1 MRPKTNVRY
10 YRDHALPGID
20 VCRVAKS
27 RHHFPEHFHDD
38 LYIVSMITSGHCYCL
53 GKERQEEVSGPG
65 TVTLLNP
72 GQIHTGTPANESP
85 LDYSLCYFSL
95 KAMTDLASD
104 FMPGGGVPEFT
115 ASILKKPVLTAM
127 MRHLLVTMMESRDS
141 LEKEAVLV
149 STLHF
154 ILSKYGLSG
163 TSVAENRPQGHP
175 VQKAKRLLA
184 SDLDQKL
191 SLERVARIVGVSR
204 FHFLRIF
211 KENTGISPHLYRT
224 LKRIEL
230 SKKLLSQDMPPA
242 QVALETGFADQSH
255 FSNTFRRYV
264 GATPRQYLESS

>member
-1 MRPKTNVRY
+1 MRAKTDVRY
-10 YRDHALPGID
+10 YRDQSLPGID
-20 VCRVAKS
+20 ICRVVKS

-38 LYIVSMITSGHCYCL
+38 LYIVSMIISGHCYCL
-53 GKERQEEVSGPG
+53 GKGRQEDVSGPG

-85 LDYSLCYFSL
+85 LDYALCYVSL
-95 KAMTDLASD
+95 KAMADLASD
-104 FMPGGGVPEFT
+104 LMPGGVPEFST
-115 ASILKKPVLTAM
+115 SILKEPVLTAL
-127 MRHLLVTMMESRDS
+127 MRHLLVTLIESRDS

-154 ILSKYGLSG
+154 IFSKYGLSG
-163 TSVAENRPQGHP
+163 KLTTGDRPLGRHP
-175 VQKAKRLLA
+175 VKEAKRLLA
-184 SDLDQKL
+184 SDLDQKI
-191 SLERVARIVGVSR
+191 SLDRVAQRVGLSR

-230 SKKLLSQDMPPA
+230 SKKLLSQGLLPV
-242 QVALETGFADQSH
+242 QVAFETGFADQSH

-264 GATPRQYLESS
+264 GATPRQYLA

>member
-1 MRPKTNVRY
+1 MRPKTDVRY
-10 YRDHALPGID
+10 YRDQFLPGID
-20 VCRVAKS
+20 VCRVVKS

-53 GKERQEEVSGPG
+53 GKGRQEEVSGPG
-65 TVTLLNP
+65 TVTLINP
-72 GQIHTGTPANESP
+72 GQIHTGAPADERP

-95 KAMTDLASD
+95 KAMADLASD
-104 FMPGGGVPEFT
+104 FMSGGIPEFS
-115 ASILKKPVLTAM
+115 ASILKEPVLTAM

-154 ILSKYGLSG
+154 ILSKYRSTGKSAAG
-163 TSVAENRPQGHP
+163 DRPRGRHSVKE
-175 VQKAKRLLA
+175 AKRLLA

-191 SLERVARIVGVSR
+191 SLDRVASSVGVSR

-224 LKRIEL
+224 FKRIEQ
-230 SKKLLSQDMPPA
+230 SKKLLSQGMLPA
-242 QVALETGFADQSH
+242 QVAFETGFADQSH

-264 GATPRQYLESS
+264 GATPRQYLA